1 MSMLN
6 VKLLVTMR
14 EKEIEISTVDLAKSS
29 VCRTSSKDIN

>member
-1 MSMLN
+1 MLN

-14 EKEIEISTVDLAKSS
+14 EKETENSTVDLAKPP